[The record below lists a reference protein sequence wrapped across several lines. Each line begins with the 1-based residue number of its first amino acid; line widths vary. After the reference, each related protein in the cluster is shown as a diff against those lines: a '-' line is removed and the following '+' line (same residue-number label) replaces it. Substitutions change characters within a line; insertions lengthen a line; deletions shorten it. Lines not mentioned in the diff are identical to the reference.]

1 MSEKDV
7 QSYQPYER
15 GMYGKEKSDSAI
27 RSGNYRKRNKKVF
40 ESQVVNKCNSD
51 AKKKESGEIGTVIDL
66 DSYRNKNECAF
77 GETKAEHTGKQPD
90 KSVEGIQEA
99 VLNLDVLKLKLELVN
114 RFGTSESMETIRKYG
129 KAKNGII
136 REVLVREG

>member
-1 MSEKDV
+1 MSEKMCNHI
-7 QSYQPYER
+7 SLTREACTAKR
-15 GMYGKEKSDSAI
+15 KAI
-27 RSGNYRKRNKKVF
+27 VRFEVEIIGNAIKKFLNRRWSTSVI
-40 ESQVVNKCNSD
+40 QTQ
-51 AKKKESGEIGTVIDL
+51 KKESGEIGTVIDL
-66 DSYRNKNECAF
+66 DGYRNKNECAF